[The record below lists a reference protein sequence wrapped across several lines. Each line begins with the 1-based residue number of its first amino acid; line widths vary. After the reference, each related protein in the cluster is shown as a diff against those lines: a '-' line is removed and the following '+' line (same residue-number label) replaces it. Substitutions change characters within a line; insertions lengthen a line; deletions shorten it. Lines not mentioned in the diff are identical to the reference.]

1 MDLLLMYDL
10 FEPVAKVMTLV
21 QSISVP
27 VWKAHRWTTMLCKW
41 LRRAANESSEF
52 GDMGYFPSLE
62 ENIEVYNRM
71 ILFTHVSPYVT
82 LEIYHF

>member
-1 MDLLLMYDL
+1 MDLLLMHDL

-41 LRRAANESSEF
+41 LRRAANECSEF

-71 ILFTHVSPYVT
+71 IFMSYLHMYLHT
-82 LEIYHF
+82 